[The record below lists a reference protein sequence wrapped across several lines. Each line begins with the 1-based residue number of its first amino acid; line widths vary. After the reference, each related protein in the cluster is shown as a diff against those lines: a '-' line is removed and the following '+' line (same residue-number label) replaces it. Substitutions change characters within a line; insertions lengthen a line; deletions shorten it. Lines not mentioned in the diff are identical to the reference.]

1 MPGGNVSHY
10 KILDKIGGGG
20 MGVVYEAQD
29 MRLGR
34 RVALKFLPDGFT
46 SDRVALERFKREA
59 RTASA
64 LNHPHICTI
73 YDIGEDDGKPF
84 IVMELMEGQTLKSR
98 IASSPIET
106 AELLDL
112 AIQIADALDAAHAKN
127 IVHRDIKPANIFIT
141 AHGAKILDFGLAKPI
156 ATRHLD
162 ETQIVGEESDATE
175 LLLSSPGVALG
186 TAAYM
191 SPEQT
196 LGKGVDARSDVFACG
211 IVFYEMAA
219 GRKPF
224 VGSNSF
230 ELADGILR
238 AQPEPLERFGRDVP
252 PELERVILKCLEKD
266 PARRCQNGCE
276 LLADLRGVRRGMDG
290 TTVLKNQ
297 MQGGTATLHHTVSGT
312 PVPSQPKPVDSIA
325 VLPFANRSPDA
336 QTEFLSEGITES
348 IINSLSELRN
358 LRVMCRG
365 TVMRY
370 KGREVDPQTAGSEL
384 NVGAIVTGRVQ
395 QLGDRLIFGA
405 ALVNTADGSQMW
417 GQQYIRKLA
426 DIFEVQ
432 EDISREITQNL
443 HLRLSPEEE
452 QRLSRRPT
460 ENTEA
465 YQLYFKGRHYWN
477 ERTAEGLR
485 KGIGY
490 FQQAIEKDPAFA
502 LAYAGL
508 ADSYAV
514 IAFYDVATP
523 IEMMPKAQNAAAEA
537 LRLDPSL
544 AEAHASLGL
553 LYGIWDFEW
562 VQSENE
568 LRKAIAINA
577 NYAAAYHWY
586 AALLSVF
593 ARTQEA
599 GTQIARALE
608 LDPLSP
614 GIQSDAVNLLIRAD
628 RYDAAI
634 ARARGMLAH
643 QPGFGA
649 AGHIALGQAL
659 DAKGLHRE
667 AVAEFRAGLARGR
680 PTAHTTALL
689 AHACALAG
697 DVAEAR
703 AILEPLPTPFSRA
716 LVHIGLGEYDLALDR
731 LEQAARE
738 RYPHVVYAGVDPI
751 FDPLRSL
758 PRFQQL
764 LERMRIV

>member
-1 MPGGNVSHY
+1 MPAGNVSHY
-10 KILDKIGGGG
+10 RIMEKLGGGG
-20 MGVVYEAQD
+20 MGVVYEAED
-29 MRLGR
+29 LRLGR
-34 RVALKFLPDGFT
+34 RVALKFLPEGFAA
-46 SDRVALERFKREA
+46 DHVALERFKREA

-73 YDIGEDDGKPF
+73 YDIGEDQGKPF

-98 IASSPIET
+98 IASSPIQT

-112 AIQIADALDAAHAKN
+112 AIQIADALEAAHAKN
-127 IVHRDIKPANIFIT
+127 IVHRDIKPANIFVT
-141 AHGAKILDFGLAKPI
+141 ARGAKILDFGLAKPI
-156 ATRHLD
+156 ANPPLDKTR
-162 ETQIVGEESDATE
+162 IAGEEPDCTQV
-175 LLLSSPGVALG
+175 LLSSPGIALG

-196 LGKGVDARSDVFACG
+196 LGRNVDARSDIFACG

-224 VGSNSF
+224 LGSNSF
-230 ELADGILR
+230 ELSGSILR
-238 AQPEPLERFGRDVP
+238 DQPEPLARFGRTVP
-252 PELERVILKCLEKD
+252 PELERVILRCLEKD
-266 PARRCQNGCE
+266 PGRRYQNGGA
-276 LLADLRGVRRGMDG
+276 LLTDLRNFKREMEA
-290 TTVLKNQ
+290 
-297 MQGGTATLHHTVSGT
+297 GGTSPHHQTVSRSSIR
-312 PVPSQPKPVDSIA
+312 PQPSVDSIA

-336 QTEFLSEGITES
+336 QTEYLSEGITES
-348 IINSLSELRN
+348 IINSLSELQN
-358 LRVMCRG
+358 LRVMGRG

-395 QLGDRLIFGA
+395 QFGDRLIFGA
-405 ALVNTADGSQMW
+405 ELVNTADGSQLW
-417 GQQYIRKLA
+417 GQQYTRKPA

-432 EDISREITQNL
+432 EDISREITEKL
-443 HLRLSPEEE
+443 HLRLSSEEK

-460 ENTEA
+460 QDTEA
-465 YQLYFKGRHYWN
+465 YQLYCKGRHYWN

-508 ADSYAV
+508 ADSHAV
-514 IAFYDVATP
+514 LAFYDVAAP
-523 IEMMPKAQNAAAEA
+523 IEMMPRAKNAAVEA
-537 LRLDPSL
+537 LRLDSSL

-562 VQSENE
+562 AQSESE
-568 LRKAIAINA
+568 LRKAIAMNP

-599 GTQIARALE
+599 GAQIARALD

-614 GIQSDAVNLLIRAD
+614 GIQSDAVNLLIRAR

-634 ARARGMLAH
+634 ERARGMLAH
-643 QPGFGA
+643 EPGFGA
-649 AGHIALGQAL
+649 ASHIALGQAL
-659 DAKGLHRE
+659 DAKGMHRE
-667 AVAEFRAGLARGR
+667 AVAAFRAGLALTS
-680 PTAHTTALL
+680 PTAHTSALL
-689 AHACALAG
+689 GHACALAG

-703 AILEPLPTPFSRA
+703 AILEPLRTPFSRA
-716 LVHIGLGEYDLALDR
+716 LVHIGLGEYDLATER

-738 RYPHVVYAGVDPI
+738 RYPHIVYAGVDPI

-758 PRFQQL
+758 PSFQQL
-764 LERMRIV
+764 LERMRLAITP

>member
-1 MPGGNVSHY
+1 MGTMAGGNVSHY
-10 KILDKIGGGG
+10 RIMDKLGGGG
-20 MGVVYEAQD
+20 MGVVYEAED
-29 MRLGR
+29 VRLGR
-34 RVALKFLPDGFT
+34 RVALKFLPEGFAA
-46 SDRVALERFKREA
+46 DRIALERFKREA

-98 IASSPIET
+98 IAASPIQT
-106 AELLDL
+106 PELLDF

-141 AHGAKILDFGLAKPI
+141 ARGAKILDFGLAKPI

-162 ETQIVGEESDATE
+162 ETLIEGEEADATE

-196 LGKGVDARSDVFACG
+196 LGKSVDARSDIFACG

-224 VGSNSF
+224 LGSNSF
-230 ELADGILR
+230 ELAGAILR
-238 AQPEPLERFGRDVP
+238 AQPEPLARFGRDVP
-252 PELERVILKCLEKD
+252 PELERLILKCLEKD
-266 PARRCQNGCE
+266 PVRRYQNGHE
-276 LLADLRGVRRGMDG
+276 LLADLRNLKRELDG
-290 TTVLKNQ
+290 PALHQ
-297 MQGGTATLHHTVSGT
+297 TLGHTPIRSE
-312 PVPSQPKPVDSIA
+312 PKTLDSIA

-358 LRVMCRG
+358 LRVMGRG

-405 ALVNTADGSQMW
+405 ALVNTTDGSQIW
-417 GQQYIRKLA
+417 GQQYIRKLD

-432 EDISREITQNL
+432 EEISREITNNL

-460 ENTEA
+460 QNTEA

-514 IAFYDVATP
+514 LAFYDVAEP
-523 IEMMPKAQNAAAEA
+523 IEMMPQAKNAAAEA

-544 AEAHASLGL
+544 GEAHASLGL

-562 VQSENE
+562 AQSERE
-568 LRKAIAINA
+568 LRRAIEINP

-599 GTQIARALE
+599 GAQIARALE

-614 GIQSDAVNLLIRAD
+614 GIQSDAVNLLIRAC
-628 RYDAAI
+628 RYDAALER
-634 ARARGMLAH
+634 ARAMLTH
-643 QPGFGA
+643 EPGFGA

-659 DAKGLHRE
+659 DAKGMHRE
-667 AVAEFRAGLARGR
+667 AVAAFRAGLAQA
-680 PTAHTTALL
+680 PTAHTSALL
-689 AHACALAG
+689 GHATALAG
-697 DVAEAR
+697 NVAEAR
-703 AILEPLPTPFSRA
+703 AILEPLRTPFPRA
-716 LVHIGLGEYDLALDR
+716 LVHVGLGEYDLAIER

-738 RYPHVVYAGVDPI
+738 RYPHIVYAGVDPI
-751 FDPLRSL
+751 FDPLRPL

>member
-1 MPGGNVSHY
+1 MGTMPVGNVSHY
-10 KILDKIGGGG
+10 RIMNKLGGGG
-20 MGVVYEAQD
+20 MGVVYEAED
-29 MRLGR
+29 VRLGR
-34 RVALKFLPDGFT
+34 RVALKFLPEGFAA
-46 SDRVALERFKREA
+46 DRVALERFKREA

-73 YDIGEDDGKPF
+73 YDIGEEDGKPF
-84 IVMELMEGQTLKSR
+84 IVMELMEGQTLKGR
-98 IASSPIET
+98 IVSSPIET
-106 AELLDL
+106 AELLDF

-141 AHGAKILDFGLAKPI
+141 ARGAKILDFGLAKPI
-156 ATRHLD
+156 VTPQQDKTMIRGND
-162 ETQIVGEESDATE
+162 PENTE

-191 SPEQT
+191 SPEQS
-196 LGKGVDARSDVFACG
+196 LGKDVDARSDIFACG

-219 GRKPF
+219 GRRPF
-224 VGSNSF
+224 LGSSSF
-230 ELADGILR
+230 EVAGAILR
-238 AQPEPLERFGRDVP
+238 DQPEPLARFGRNVP
-252 PELERVILKCLEKD
+252 RELERIILRCLEKD
-266 PARRCQNGCE
+266 PARRYQNGQE
-276 LLADLRGVRRGMDG
+276 LLADLRNLKREMDA
-290 TTVLKNQ
+290 
-297 MQGGTATLHHTVSGT
+297 GGSSAHQTVSRSSHR
-312 PVPSQPKPVDSIA
+312 PPPSVDSIA
-325 VLPFANRSPDA
+325 VLPFVNRSPDA
-336 QTEFLSEGITES
+336 QTEYLSEGITES
-348 IINSLSELRN
+348 IINSLSELQN
-358 LRVMCRG
+358 LRVMGRG

-370 KGREVDPQTAGSEL
+370 KGREVDPQTAGLEL

-395 QLGDRLIFGA
+395 QFGDRLIFGA
-405 ALVNTADGSQMW
+405 ELVNTADGSQIW
-417 GQQYIRKLA
+417 GHQYTRKLA

-432 EDISREITQNL
+432 EEISREITENL
-443 HLRLSPEEE
+443 HLRLSPEEK

-460 ENTEA
+460 QDTEA

-477 ERTAEGLR
+477 ERTADGLH

-490 FQQAIEKDPAFA
+490 FRQAIEQDPAFA

-514 IAFYDVATP
+514 IAFYDVAAP
-523 IEMMPKAQNAAAEA
+523 IEMMPQAKNAAAEA

-562 VQSENE
+562 AQSESE
-568 LRKAIAINA
+568 LRKAIAINP

-599 GTQIARALE
+599 GAQIARALE

-614 GIQSDAVNLLIRAD
+614 GIQSDAVNLLIRAC
-628 RYDAAI
+628 RYDDAI
-634 ARARGMLAH
+634 ERARRMLAH
-643 QPGFGA
+643 EPGFGA

-659 DAKGLHRE
+659 DAKGMHRE
-667 AVAEFRAGLARGR
+667 AVAAFRAGLAQA
-680 PTAHTTALL
+680 PTAHTSALL
-689 AHACALAG
+689 GHACALAG
-697 DVAEAR
+697 DAAEAR
-703 AILEPLPTPFSRA
+703 AILDSLRTPFSRA
-716 LVHIGLGEYDLALDR
+716 LVHIGLGEYALAVER

-738 RYPHVVYAGVDPI
+738 RYPHIVYAGVDPL

-758 PRFQQL
+758 PAFQQL
-764 LERMRIV
+764 LGRMRIV